1 MDLQIQCT
9 KIKTHVA
16 TLILSGQINSE
27 TAESLDQ
34 EICRMINGCTQTLVL
49 DMKDVKFISS
59 AGVGIIMKAKTSL
72 SRING
77 ELAIINFQPQVKK
90 VFEIIQLLPS
100 LNVFESVEEL
110 DQYLTKIQKRVVEEG
125 PFPNDDQ

>member
-1 MDLQIQCT
+1 MALQIQCT
-9 KIKTHVA
+9 KIKTHAA
-16 TLILSGQINSE
+16 TLILSGQINSD
-27 TAESLDQ
+27 TAESLDR
-34 EICRMINGCTQTLVL
+34 EICRMINEGIQALVL
-49 DMKDVKFISS
+49 DMKDVTFISS

-72 SRING
+72 SHING

-110 DQYLTKIQKRVVEEG
+110 DQYLANIQKRIVEEG